1 VNRSMSLQTGDIGVL
16 LMIQLVLVLA
26 VVGFFLM
33 TGSPLAAQAAAYGGA
48 MALLIA
54 WMLGRR
60 ALLAAEVA
68 KAHPGQETMVIVTG
82 AVQRFVVVLVLFGLG
97 MGWLELQPVPLL
109 AAFAI
114 AQLGH
119 MFNGALVRV
128 REGGRRME
136 RLG

>member
-1 VNRSMSLQTGDIGVL
+1 MSLQTGDVGRL
-16 LMIQLVLVLA
+16 LALQFVLVSA

-33 TGSPLAAQAAAYGGA
+33 TGDPLAAQAAAYGGA

-68 KAHPGQETMVIVTG
+68 KTQPGREMLVIYTG
-82 AVQRFVVVLVLFGLG
+82 AVQRFVAVLVLFGLG
-97 MGWLELQPVPLL
+97 MGWLNLQPVPLL

-114 AQLGH
+114 AQLAH

>member
-1 VNRSMSLQTGDIGVL
+1 MSLQTGDIGVL
-16 LMIQLVLVLA
+16 LLIQVVLVLA
-26 VVGFFLM
+26 VVGFFLL
-33 TGSPLAAQAAAYGGA
+33 TGDPLAAQAAAYGGA

-68 KAHPGQETMVIVTG
+68 KTQPGREMLVIYIG
-82 AVQRFVVVLVLFGLG
+82 ALQRFVVVLVLFGLG

-119 MFNGALVRV
+119 LFNGALVRV
-128 REGGRRME
+128 REGGRRLE

>member
-1 VNRSMSLQTGDIGVL
+1 MLAIQFVL
-16 LMIQLVLVLA
+16 ASA
-26 VVGFFLM
+26 VVGFFLI
-33 TGSPLAAQAAAYGGA
+33 TGEPLAAQAAAYGGA

-68 KAHPGQETMVIVTG
+68 KAQPGREMMVIYIG
-82 AVQRFVVVLVLFGLG
+82 AVQRFVAVLVLFGVG
-97 MGWLELQPVPLL
+97 MGWLALQPVPLL

-119 MFNGALVRV
+119 MLNGALVRV
-128 REGGRRME
+128 REGGRRLE